1 MRWQGSVTDWRSKF
15 SLLAGNI
22 SCEDKQSFLVA
33 SGWKKIFFLAFV
45 PFFFS
50 FYVEKIQ
57 HILKSIHITKK
68 MIKLITTLVTEV
80 MAQLMTGPI
89 VRMEPAATEKI
100 LNTNATIGIQRL
112 LVRAFSLFP
121 LFDCFFVVVVVLS
134 SLFSYPDPSLR
145 KGPDCEAFVFIQWLT
160 CVTLPAS
167 IAWNLNLCCL
177 SSDRSSKTT
186 ENKAQERTR

>member
-1 MRWQGSVTDWRSKF
+1 MKKDIFLSFRSV
-15 SLLAGNI
+15 L
-22 SCEDKQSFLVA
+22 
-33 SGWKKIFFLAFV
+33 
-45 PFFFS
+45 FFS

-68 MIKLITTLVTEV
+68 MIKLIITTLVSEV

-121 LFDCFFVVVVVLS
+121 LLDCFFVVVVVVLS

-145 KGPDCEAFVFIQWLT
+145 KGPDCEAFLFIQWLT
-160 CVTLPAS
+160 CVTPPAS
-167 IAWNLNLCCL
+167 IAWNLNFCCL